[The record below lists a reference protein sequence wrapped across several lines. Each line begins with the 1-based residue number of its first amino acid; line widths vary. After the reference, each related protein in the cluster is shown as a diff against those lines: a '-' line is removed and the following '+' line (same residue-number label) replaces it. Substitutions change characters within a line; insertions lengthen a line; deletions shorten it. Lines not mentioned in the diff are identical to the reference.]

1 MSQSSQHSIPD
12 ELLSAYIDG
21 LVTEEERA
29 RIEAAMAADPEIAW
43 QVETLRQTVRLLS
56 ELPPVPLPRSFV
68 LTQAQ
73 VADVLMER
81 QALASVSLPTP
92 APSPSRGRLFAFLQ
106 GGNPLWRNA
115 AAVAAVLFLLLLAGE
130 FAQLSPFQQSAPQYP
145 GAGEAV
151 AVVQEAP
158 DASVEMT
165 SLPSAQKAPPQEE
178 ARMGDAQAEKAP
190 SASEATSAP
199 ALRSVAAMP
208 AQGSSSDGAGEEIG
222 EETGGEALEK
232 TMVEAP
238 APEALAMEAPA
249 AEEAAPAQEPM
260 VGAASIRPS
269 VEAREAGEVAPA
281 GVAPTGAAPAE
292 VAPAEVAPAPPATM
306 TGPPAPAANAV
317 RAEGAVPEA
326 EEGALTA
333 QPTPTRQP
341 PTPTQAP
348 PALAQAPAA
357 QAQPAQEPAPA
368 QASAPEEAPQ
378 AAQPIQAIPWEAVR
392 WGLLGLTLLFALL
405 WWRSRQGIENA

>member
-158 DASVEMT
+158 PREEPQSGEAQVE
-165 SLPSAQKAPPQEE
+165 SAPP
-178 ARMGDAQAEKAP
+178 
-190 SASEATSAP
+190 ASEATSAP

-292 VAPAEVAPAPPATM
+292 VAPAPPATM

-341 PTPTQAP
+341 STLTQAP